1 MTTFDT
7 LPAVEVTAGV
17 PTGYSFGL
25 FSLPPTAPPGDANRW
40 EAGVTWEVIGCND
53 VGVTYGRCT
62 VDEAVPE
69 LDPNVVCD
77 YAAAAPF
84 TIYAYSDEST
94 GGEPVERKFARA
106 RNVLMS
112 GEQWRAESVLWA
124 NLATA
129 AGAADATADTV
140 KEAIAMAEGLIADV
154 YGGTPVIHLSRYA
167 ATMAGTDILTPAGNR
182 LRTMLGSSVVAGGG
196 YEPSPVATGEA
207 VDVYVTGDVKVMRG
221 AIVDLTGEAYSARTN
236 ELSALVFRTYAIG
249 WDCAIF
255 RVTVPAVV

>member
-25 FSLPPTAPPGDANRW
+25 FSLPPTAPPGEANRW

-53 VGVTYGRCT
+53 VGVTNGRCT
-62 VDEAVPE
+62 VSSPVPA
-69 LDPNVVCD
+69 LTPNVVCD

-112 GEQWRAESVLWA
+112 GEQWKAESMLWA
-124 NLATA
+124 NLATS
-129 AGAADATADTV
+129 AGAADATATDV
-140 KEAIAMAEGLIADV
+140 REAIAIAEGLIAAV

-167 ATMAGTDILTPAGNR
+167 ATMAGQDVLVPAGNR

-196 YEPSPVATGEA
+196 YDTTPTAPGGA
-207 VDVYVTGDVKVMRG
+207 VDVYVTGDLKVIRG
-221 AIVDLTGEAYSARTN
+221 AIVDLTGEAYSVRTN

-249 WDCAIF
+249 WDCAVF
-255 RVTVPAVV
+255 RITVPAAV